1 MTDSPSLEERVAA
14 LEARLAPFQV
24 TYSAW
29 PALTEEETAE
39 LKEQIAAL
47 QQEPLMHRVIHLP
60 PPLTPEQVR
69 QLLREC
75 VTVVKPGETLVVRV
89 GFDIT
94 PMQVREL
101 QDAADGMC
109 EYRGLPF
116 KVLVFPGDE
125 LAVTEQP

>member
-1 MTDSPSLEERVAA
+1 MTDSPSLEERVAT

-47 QQEPLMHRVIHLP
+47 QQEPFTHRVIPPP
-60 PPLTPEQVR
+60 PPLTPEQIR
-69 QLLREC
+69 QLLSEC
-75 VTVVKPGETLVVRV
+75 VTVVKPGETLVIR
-89 GFDIT
+89 GRDWT
-94 PMQVREL
+94 PNQVREI
-101 QDAADGMC
+101 QQVMDALHEEG
-109 EYRGLPF
+109 RIPF
-116 KVLVFPGDE
+116 KALAIFGDE